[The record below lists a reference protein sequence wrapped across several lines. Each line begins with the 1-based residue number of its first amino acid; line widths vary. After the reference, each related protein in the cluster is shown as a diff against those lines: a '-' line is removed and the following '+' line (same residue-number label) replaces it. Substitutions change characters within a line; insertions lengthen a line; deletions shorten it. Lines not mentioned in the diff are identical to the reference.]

1 MIRDYRTGQTSRG
14 TFQLAETDPDLQYVD
29 PRLGVQFWFETESYP
44 LVWAGQVVDVSGRPS
59 SGEVMVEARSFEA
72 LLQERL
78 LPSTYLVSGTAGKV
92 VRQLVEEIERTNPL
106 GLQLP
111 DDIASGPVL
120 DTLSLGDRTLFDAL
134 TTIANITGY
143 EWWLE
148 HEAVRGEL
156 VTSLQFSPARGQD
169 RTEVLLTTGPWGN
182 VQINGW
188 RINTEGTAHRLR
200 AIGGQGSATQAFSE
214 RSRVERRLSA
224 ASPVAQALLVAA
236 PVTRHGY
243 TFGRFPTGDSI
254 LSRTETLA
262 ILEGVRGTGALA
274 IAAEALLIRRRPER
288 SVDLS
293 VLATDTDLWAR
304 CLPGDVVL
312 ADFPAPTLVTGYR
325 GPVAILAT
333 QPMEQLG
340 LLHLR
345 VEVPGA
351 D

>member
-1 MIRDYRTGQTSRG
+1 MIRDYRIGQAGRG
-14 TFQLAETDPDLQYVD
+14 TFQLAETDPDLLNVD
-29 PRLGVQFWFETESYP
+29 PRLGVELWFETDTYP

-59 SGEVMVEARSFEA
+59 SGEVTVEARSFEA

-106 GLQLP
+106 GLLLP

-134 TTIANITGY
+134 TVIASVTGY

-156 VTSLQFSPARGQD
+156 VTSLQFAPARGQD

-200 AIGGQGSATQAFSE
+200 AIGGGASTVAFSE
-214 RSRVERRLSA
+214 RERVERRLSA
-224 ASPVAQALLVAA
+224 ASPVAQALLVSA

-274 IAAEALLIRRRPER
+274 IAAESLLTHGRRPER
-288 SVDLS
+288 SIDLS
-293 VLATDTDLWAR
+293 VLASDSDLWAK

-312 ADFPAPTLVTGYR
+312 ADFPAPVLVTGYR

-340 LLHLR
+340 LLHMR